1 MKKFRNDSAAN
12 KEVGTG
18 TALTAVVILAI
29 VAANVILY
37 VLSLF
42 VNIYISPPTPD
53 ELVISGS
60 TDAVFADAIKDGRKV
75 KVSFCYPEE
84 TLKNHDTGSFV
95 YNTAKQME
103 ERYPGFIELEY
114 INFITMRD
122 SNGDLVDFS
131 KYKTDEHGKENKFN
145 RSTVIFE
152 CENNYKVVT
161 DSYSSVGFADFYT
174 LNTAGEALAYNGEE
188 FFSSMVNWV
197 LYDEH
202 KVAYFTV
209 SHSEQF
215 DPTFANILLASGY
228 YVKTVNLREE
238 SVPSDAG
245 LLIISNPKNDFE
257 TSLEGSLVHTE
268 TERLR
273 EYINRGGNLYVSLDP
288 FVKKLPVLEGVLA
301 DYGIKV
307 SRSLEGKDL
316 ADIVKDPVNAITTD
330 GFTIVADIA
339 EGNELANTVANTVA
353 KFSGGRVIL
362 RMVAALE
369 LSGGA
374 KPLLTSSSSA
384 VCETSETVTRD
395 DGNFTVAAYS
405 EAVTSSGKSAKIFVV
420 PSLYLT
426 VADALVTNGYANKNF
441 LFSLF
446 EEYFDSNT
454 PAYGCNVVLYN
465 TETLENLSMS
475 EAYIY
480 TAVVAL
486 VPLTLAITGIV
497 ILTKRKNR

>member
-1 MKKFRNDSAAN
+1 MKKFRKDATSR
-12 KEVGTG
+12 ELGTG
-18 TALTAVVILAI
+18 LALTAVVIAAI
-29 VAANVILY
+29 LAANVILY

-42 VNIYISPPTPD
+42 VNIYISPPVPD
-53 ELVISGS
+53 EFLISGS
-60 TDAVFADAIKDGRKV
+60 TDALFADAIEDGRRV

-84 TLKNHDTGSFV
+84 DLKVHDTGSFV
-95 YNTAKQME
+95 YRTAKQLE

-122 SNGDLVDFS
+122 SKGQLVDFS
-131 KYKTDEHGKENKFN
+131 KYKTDELGNENRFN

-161 DSYSSVGFADFYT
+161 DYYSSAGFADFFT
-174 LNTAGEALAYNGEE
+174 LNSSGNAVAYNGEE

-197 LYDEH
+197 LHDEH

-215 DPTFANILLASGY
+215 DPTFASLLLSAGY
-228 YVKTVNLREE
+228 YINTVNLREE
-238 SVPSDAG
+238 SVPKDAG
-245 LLIISNPKNDFE
+245 LVIISNPKNDFE
-257 TSLEGSLVHTE
+257 TALEGSLVHTE

-273 EYINRGGNLYVSLDP
+273 EYIEGGGNLYVSLDP
-288 FVKKLPVLEGVLA
+288 FVKRLPVLEGVLA

-307 SRSLEGKDL
+307 SRTYDNGTL

-330 GFTIVADIA
+330 GFTVVADIA
-339 EGNELANTVANTVA
+339 EGNPLADRISSTVD

-362 RMVAALE
+362 RFVSALE
-369 LSGGA
+369 LSKDA
-374 KPLLTSSSSA
+374 KPLLVSSGAA
-384 VCETSETVTRD
+384 VCETAGTVTRD
-395 DGNFTVAAYS
+395 EGNFAVAAYS
-405 EAVTSSGKSAKIFVV
+405 ETQTPSGKSAKIFVV

-426 VADALVTNGYANKNF
+426 VADALVTNGYANKDF
-441 LFSLF
+441 LFSLY
-446 EEYFDSNT
+446 EELYGANT
-454 PAYGCNVVLYN
+454 PPYGCNAVLYN

-486 VPLTLAITGIV
+486 VPLTLAVTGAV
-497 ILTKRKNR
+497 ILIKRKNR

>member
-1 MKKFRNDSAAN
+1 
-12 KEVGTG
+12 
-18 TALTAVVILAI
+18 
-29 VAANVILY
+29 
-37 VLSLF
+37 
-42 VNIYISPPTPD
+42 
-53 ELVISGS
+53 
-60 TDAVFADAIKDGRKV
+60 
-75 KVSFCYPEE
+75 
-84 TLKNHDTGSFV
+84 
-95 YNTAKQME
+95 
-103 ERYPGFIELEY
+103 
-114 INFITMRD
+114 MR
-122 SNGDLVDFS
+122 
-131 KYKTDEHGKENKFN
+131 
-145 RSTVIFE
+145 
-152 CENNYKVVT
+152 
-161 DSYSSVGFADFYT
+161 
-174 LNTAGEALAYNGEE
+174 
-188 FFSSMVNWV
+188 
-197 LYDEH
+197 
-202 KVAYFTV
+202 
-209 SHSEQF
+209 
-215 DPTFANILLASGY
+215 
-228 YVKTVNLREE
+228 
-238 SVPSDAG
+238 
-245 LLIISNPKNDFE
+245 
-257 TSLEGSLVHTE
+257 
-268 TERLR
+268 
-273 EYINRGGNLYVSLDP
+273 
-288 FVKKLPVLEGVLA
+288 A
-301 DYGIKV
+301 DYGIEV
-307 SRSLEGKDL
+307 SRSLEGTDL

-353 KFSGGRVIL
+353 KFSDGRVIL

>member
-1 MKKFRNDSAAN
+1 MKKFRNDSAAS

-60 TDAVFADAIKDGRKV
+60 TDSVFEEAIKEGRKV

-131 KYKTDEHGKENKFN
+131 RYKTDEHGNENKFN

-215 DPTFANILLASGY
+215 DPT
-228 YVKTVNLREE
+228 
-238 SVPSDAG
+238 
-245 LLIISNPKNDFE
+245 
-257 TSLEGSLVHTE
+257 LE
-268 TERLR
+268 
-273 EYINRGGNLYVSLDP
+273 
-288 FVKKLPVLEGVLA
+288 
-301 DYGIKV
+301 
-307 SRSLEGKDL
+307 
-316 ADIVKDPVNAITTD
+316 
-330 GFTIVADIA
+330 
-339 EGNELANTVANTVA
+339 
-353 KFSGGRVIL
+353 
-362 RMVAALE
+362 
-369 LSGGA
+369 
-374 KPLLTSSSSA
+374 
-384 VCETSETVTRD
+384 
-395 DGNFTVAAYS
+395 
-405 EAVTSSGKSAKIFVV
+405 
-420 PSLYLT
+420 
-426 VADALVTNGYANKNF
+426 
-441 LFSLF
+441 
-446 EEYFDSNT
+446 
-454 PAYGCNVVLYN
+454 
-465 TETLENLSMS
+465 
-475 EAYIY
+475 
-480 TAVVAL
+480 
-486 VPLTLAITGIV
+486 
-497 ILTKRKNR
+497 